1 MPYNKEPY
9 ERDSE
14 TDLTVILLMQKRRFF
29 TMTCLTS
36 YNTDCPIQKIDK
48 RAFLLILKYHRNHH
62 MAIEIDNTG

>member
-48 RAFLLILKYHRNHH
+48 KSILID
-62 MAIEIDNTG
+62 IEVSQKPPYGN